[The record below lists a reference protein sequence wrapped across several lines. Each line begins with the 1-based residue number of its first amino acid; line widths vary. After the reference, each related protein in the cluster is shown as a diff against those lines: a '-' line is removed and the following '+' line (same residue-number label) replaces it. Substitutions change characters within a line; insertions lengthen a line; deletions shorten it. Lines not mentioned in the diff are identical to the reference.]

1 MNFME
6 AVAEMRKG
14 NKVRRLTQHKSCR
27 CYIEDGV
34 VLFINGEMSMPTT
47 FDMFKPDDYE
57 ANDWEVFEDDKDWN
71 LADQKD
77 SDEDIYFTDVKKCRD
92 LIIKKNFEKAAGSLF
107 IPLIDVKKIINET
120 FGDL

>member
-1 MNFME
+1 MNFIE

-14 NKVRRLTQHKSCR
+14 NKVKRTSNAHNDIYAFNGIFYMNKSFR
-27 CYIEDGV
+27 Q
-34 VLFINGEMSMPTT
+34 FEMGD
-47 FDMFKPDDYE
+47 FE
-57 ANDWEVFEDDKDWN
+57 ATDWELLEDEFDWN